1 MKSED
6 HKYMHEIL
14 YEISVFLTNFIFF
27 RWNEIVSWGKKHAA
41 LFQTHN

>member
-27 RWNEIVSWGKKHAA
+27 RFSKRDNFMGKKV
-41 LFQTHN
+41 